1 MTNSVDPRGNQTLG
15 NRRAHR
21 RAALTAPVLV
31 DSARAHHTGY
41 CRDVSEGGLSIE
53 LQSELPIGAA
63 VDLYFELPTGIAI
76 EARAEVARR
85 SERTFG
91 LRFQSLSAEDR
102 RAVVAYC
109 ETWKAALLTR
119 CAHRMASIPATRI
132 VPSELSKAPD
142 SQPVSVSF
150 DSSEPNSGVRIRAAE
165 VWRGP
170 LGTSKS
176 G

>member
-1 MTNSVDPRGNQTLG
+1 MSDYVEPKGNQTLG

-53 LQSELPIGAA
+53 LQSELPVGAA

-102 RAVVAYC
+102 RAVVTYC

-119 CAHRMASIPATRI
+119 CAHRMASISTTRI

-142 SQPVSVSF
+142 PEPSSASF
-150 DSSEPNSGVRIRAAE
+150 ESSEPNSGVRIRIAE
-165 VWRGP
+165 AWRGP
-170 LGTSKS
+170 GTNSKS